1 MTATANP
8 DNAATKEMIAANAAM
23 VSVLIE
29 PKAPSSS
36 ALEAVESSSSV
47 VAVRIILLWL
57 PVPVFWSAK
66 TKDTWGVADAS
77 WAVAGMHTI
86 DAASA
91 HTTAAVRIG
100 RKTFSLYQSL
110 E

>member
-57 PVPVFWSAK
+57 PVFWSAK